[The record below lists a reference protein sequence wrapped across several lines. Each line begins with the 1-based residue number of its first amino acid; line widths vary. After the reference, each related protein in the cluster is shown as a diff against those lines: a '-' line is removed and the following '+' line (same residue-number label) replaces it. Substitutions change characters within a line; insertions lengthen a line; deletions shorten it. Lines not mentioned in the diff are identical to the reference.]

1 MKKVLVILVLLIST
15 SVFAQSEGILDDP
28 FTRSI
33 TQKDLPIGKSFV
45 VMPLDGTTTFGG
57 VIDDLT
63 ISYLPRNTPFIL
75 KYDGGKPMK
84 YNIYDY
90 RN

>member
-1 MKKVLVILVLLIST
+1 
-15 SVFAQSEGILDDP
+15 
-28 FTRSI
+28 
-33 TQKDLPIGKSFV
+33 
-45 VMPLDGTTTFGG
+45 MPLDGTTTFGG